1 MKKQIIVENIRLH
14 NLQYYKEMK
23 IKDLVKMSQFDLVN
37 NFIHI
42 LECII
47 LSLELDTED
56 SNGDI

>member
-1 MKKQIIVENIRLH
+1 MKKQIIAENIRLH